1 MNAAYLF
8 PSLHKFVRK
17 VASTIPIAN
26 PDSRKLS
33 SSAMSNSTVV
43 RSVTDSIATFSRPF
57 ARGGVVP
64 IGGRSTAVKLRGPD
78 GKGGVWLL
86 ASTPLDDDTRKK
98 LEEMG
103 SVK

>member
-1 MNAAYLF
+1 
-8 PSLHKFVRK
+8 
-17 VASTIPIAN
+17 
-26 PDSRKLS
+26 
-33 SSAMSNSTVV
+33 MSNSTVV